1 MRTLLP
7 CLLAL
12 SCVAPLAAQVG
23 DAGDI
28 DRSKPSPNWHIPP
41 APVRTPEESMQQFE
55 LPPDFRMELVAAEP
69 LVQDPVAMQFDERG
83 RLWVLEWP
91 SYNRYLRGVFP
102 GLEKL
107 EPPKSNVVILEDT
120 NGDGRMDKRT
130 VFLTGFD
137 WPRGLQVMRDGA
149 LVIKLPEIVFAH
161 DTDGDG
167 KADREEVLVTG
178 LEIPANPHGAQS
190 NLLLMMDNWVHGSRF
205 EKRMRLIDG
214 KWESKPTLSNRG
226 QWGIS
231 QDNYGRLFYASNGD
245 HLRSDLVPA
254 PYFTRNPNFPLLA
267 GVDVVPPPNQNTYPH
282 AATPGINR
290 RVQLRD
296 DDGRLAVFTANTAP
310 HVYRGDQFP
319 AEYQGNVFLG
329 DVAGR
334 FMRRSV
340 LTEKEGL
347 ITAENAYVKQQREFM
362 FSKDERFRPTYTT
375 TGPDGALYVADMYRG
390 IIEGHIFLTS
400 YLRQQII
407 DRSLE
412 KSFLNM
418 GRIYRI
424 VHTGRTG
431 APAPR
436 VAPGNAAGWVEHL
449 AHPNGFWRDTAQRL
463 IVESG
468 DQKLAPALRQMVR
481 EHDNELARLHALWS
495 LEGLKAVDTALLT
508 TALGDRSTEV
518 RKAALRLSEPNL
530 NDPAL
535 AARVI
540 ALADDDRIEV
550 RRQLLFTLGEGQG
563 PAFEVAM
570 ARLLARDANQPFM
583 VETAVSG
590 LHNREFTVLER
601 LLQDPS
607 WAQERPGAAKLF
619 RALAHAIVNSGKASE
634 LERLLATVGDT
645 ANKPLWLRT
654 AVLDGAAEPKKK
666 GLTAIPASLAALEK
680 STSAPIRERAA
691 TIGAD
696 WRSPL
701 PPPPVVDPD
710 APTRRLEPGFDKG
723 RSLFAIC
730 AACHGPEGLGTPGLA
745 PALATSAIVA
755 SSTDEV
761 IRSILNGRNQDRK
774 NPNYPDMPPLGG
786 LPDSD
791 IAALVTY
798 VRTRWG
804 GLHGTVT
811 PTQVRQARDSTP

>member
-1 MRTLLP
+1 
-7 CLLAL
+7 
-12 SCVAPLAAQVG
+12 
-23 DAGDI
+23 
-28 DRSKPSPNWHIPP
+28 
-41 APVRTPEESMQQFE
+41 
-55 LPPDFRMELVAAEP
+55 
-69 LVQDPVAMQFDERG
+69 
-83 RLWVLEWP
+83 
-91 SYNRYLRGVFP
+91 
-102 GLEKL
+102 
-107 EPPKSNVVILEDT
+107 
-120 NGDGRMDKRT
+120 
-130 VFLTGFD
+130 
-137 WPRGLQVMRDGA
+137 
-149 LVIKLPEIVFAH
+149 
-161 DTDGDG
+161 
-167 KADREEVLVTG
+167 
-178 LEIPANPHGAQS
+178 
-190 NLLLMMDNWVHGSRF
+190 
-205 EKRMRLIDG
+205 
-214 KWESKPTLSNRG
+214 
-226 QWGIS
+226 
-231 QDNYGRLFYASNGD
+231 
-245 HLRSDLVPA
+245 
-254 PYFTRNPNFPLLA
+254 
-267 GVDVVPPPNQNTYPH
+267 
-282 AATPGINR
+282 
-290 RVQLRD
+290 
-296 DDGRLAVFTANTAP
+296 
-310 HVYRGDQFP
+310 
-319 AEYQGNVFLG
+319 
-329 DVAGR
+329 
-334 FMRRSV
+334 
-340 LTEKEGL
+340 
-347 ITAENAYVKQQREFM
+347 
-362 FSKDERFRPTYTT
+362 
-375 TGPDGALYVADMYRG
+375 
-390 IIEGHIFLTS
+390 
-400 YLRQQII
+400 
-407 DRSLE
+407 
-412 KSFLNM
+412 
-418 GRIYRI
+418 
-424 VHTGRTG
+424 
-431 APAPR
+431 
-436 VAPGNAAGWVEHL
+436 
-449 AHPNGFWRDTAQRL
+449 
-463 IVESG
+463 
-468 DQKLAPALRQMVR
+468 MVR

-508 TALGDRSTEV
+508 AALGDRSTEV

-583 VETAVSG
+583 VEAAVSG
-590 LHNREFTVLER
+590 LHSREFTVLER

-619 RALAHAIVNSGKASE
+619 RALAHAIVNSSKAPE

-666 GLTAIPASLAALEK
+666 GLTTIPASLAALEK

-774 NPNYPDMPPLGG
+774 NLNYPDMPPLGG

-804 GLHGTVT
+804 GLHGNVT
-811 PTQVRQARDSTP
+811 PAQVRQARDSTP